1 LTADGYLAP
10 FLEDGGCIGGFLFEG
25 ESMDELCYWLGFNLV
40 RGIGPVRLRGLLKHF
55 GDIQTAW
62 EAPRA
67 DLEQTGLDRRSL
79 NNLLKARRQIDL
91 AQVRQNVED
100 EGAHVLTWE
109 SPDYPELLRQIP
121 DPPPVL
127 FVKGEL
133 TPADEWAVAMV
144 GTRKATAYGKEVA
157 RQLSG
162 ALARNHVTVVSGMAR
177 GIDGTAHR
185 AALEAGGRTVAV
197 LGCGVDRVYP
207 PEHRQLARDIAENGA
222 LISDYPLGTRPEG
235 KNFPPRN
242 RIISGLSRGVIV
254 VEAGLRS
261 GALITADF
269 AADQGR
275 DVFAVPGNIYSPGS
289 KGCNRLL
296 RDGASIVTEVRD
308 VLEMLHLDQLAEKQV
323 ARAVLPENATEATIF
338 EQLSHE
344 PCHVD
349 ELARAIEL
357 PIEEINS
364 TLVMMELKG
373 MVRQVGA
380 LQYVL
385 ARESEV
391 TYTTDGAA
399 EA

>member
-1 LTADGYLAP
+1 
-10 FLEDGGCIGGFLFEG
+10 
-25 ESMDELCYWLGFNLV
+25 MDELCYWLGFNLV

-62 EAPRA
+62 KAPRA
-67 DLEQTGLDRRSL
+67 DLEETGLDRRSL

-133 TPADEWAVAMV
+133 IPADEWAVAMV

-185 AALEAGGRTVAV
+185 AALEAGGRTIAV

-275 DVFAVPGNIYSPGS
+275 DVFAVPGNIYSPAS

-391 TYTTDGAA
+391 TYETDGAA

>member
-1 LTADGYLAP
+1 
-10 FLEDGGCIGGFLFEG
+10 
-25 ESMDELCYWLGFNLV
+25 MDELCYWLGFNLV

-62 EAPRA
+62 KAPRA
-67 DLEQTGLDRRSL
+67 DLEETGLDRRSL

-133 TPADEWAVAMV
+133 IPADEWAVAMV

-185 AALEAGGRTVAV
+185 AALEAGGRTIAV

-275 DVFAVPGNIYSPGS
+275 DVFAVPGNIYSPAS

-296 RDGASIVTEVRD
+296 RDGALIVTEVRD

-391 TYTTDGAA
+391 TYETDGAA

>member
-1 LTADGYLAP
+1 
-10 FLEDGGCIGGFLFEG
+10 
-25 ESMDELCYWLGFNLV
+25 MDELCYWLGFNLV